1 MNVFYEESGSFKV
14 GSIVSKSDASLQVD
28 TLHGKRAK
36 VKAANVFLEFGSALE
51 AFLPEAETLS
61 AGLDLDF
68 LWECCGSDEF
78 DYQTLACDYWGHPP
92 SATEAAAIIMRLSG
106 APMYFYKKGRGRYK
120 AAPEDALKAA
130 LAGLERKNREQEQIT
145 SWSEELVAP
154 APADC

>member
-36 VKAANVFLEFGSALE
+36 VKAANVYLEFGGALDV
-51 AFLPEAETLS
+51 FLPQVETLS
-61 AGLDLDF
+61 NALDLDF

-78 DYQTLACDYWGHPP
+78 DYQTLAVDYWGHQP
-92 SATEAAAIIMRLSG
+92 SAIEAAAIIMRLSG

-120 AAPEDALKAA
+120 AAPEEALKAA
-130 LAGLERKNREQEQIT
+130 LAGQERKQREQEQIAA
-145 SWSEELVAP
+145 WA
-154 APADC
+154 AA